1 MEYAYTIPTKYLIKD
16 GFPKWLLRN
25 FDESLLPGTIRN
37 DKRKRG
43 FNTSINSVFD
53 KKNIDFYNWMLE
65 ENRIFEIINKKEF
78 KKFIDNDF
86 KDNSSSKFMFNFISN
101 KIFLEQ
107 YS

>member
-1 MEYAYTIPTKYLIKD
+1 
-16 GFPKWLLRN
+16 
-25 FDESLLPGTIRN
+25 
-37 DKRKRG
+37 
-43 FNTSINSVFD
+43 
-53 KKNIDFYNWMLE
+53 MLE